1 VLSVGSLSETDAGVV
16 LVYLDPQ
23 VEGEGPQVA
32 NLEGSLHLLL
42 KYLHLVILG
51 TGDHQVVNVDTH
63 QQGIAALVRW

>member
-1 VLSVGSLSETDAGVV
+1 
-16 LVYLDPQ
+16 VYLDPQ